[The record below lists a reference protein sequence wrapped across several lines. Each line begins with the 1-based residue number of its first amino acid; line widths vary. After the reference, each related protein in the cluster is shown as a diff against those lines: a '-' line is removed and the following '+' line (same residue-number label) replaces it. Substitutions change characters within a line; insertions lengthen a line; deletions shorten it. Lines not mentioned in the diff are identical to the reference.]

1 MDICKATKNALELLE
16 DERGISLDD
25 VSAAR
30 LGDKVTS
37 FILGRGVEEMGLTS
51 NLARAE
57 IYRCMSIISIDILFH
72 TYLVFLYPSF
82 LFE

>member
-1 MDICKATKNALELLE
+1 MQGHKNALELLE
-16 DERGISLDD
+16 DERGSSLDD
-25 VSAAR
+25 VSAAK

-57 IYRCMSIISIDILFH
+57 IYRCMSISIDTFFN